1 MALKAAIAI
10 TGISIALL
18 ALYGADVAVTMGSS
32 NNEGF
37 LPLDDMQRGMGL
49 GGPAIILPI
58 IAFFIALKEKS
69 KGLGGLIIISGVFR
83 LEDHVDRLYRS
94 AEAYNLEIPYDK
106 KIISDAI
113 LEIVNVNNLNSAY
126 IRPLVF
132 LGDGEMGLLPG
143 DVPVRV
149 AIAAWEWG
157 AYLGDEAGQEG
168 VKVCISDWQRISP
181 KSFQPFAKGVGG
193 YMNSTLAKIDA
204 VKKGFDDAIMLSD
217 TGSIAEGSGQNIF
230 VFKDN
235 ILMTPPIETG
245 ALGGI
250 TRKTVIEIAKLFNI
264 DFIEKDLYIEDLMS
278 SDEIFFTGTATE
290 VIGIVAIDNNDIGE
304 GSVGDLTI
312 KIRNK
317 YLEIV
322 NGKDDNFKD
331 YITLV

>member
-1 MALKAAIAI
+1 M
-10 TGISIALL
+10 
-18 ALYGADVAVTMGSS
+18 
-32 NNEGF
+32 
-37 LPLDDMQRGMGL
+37 
-49 GGPAIILPI
+49 
-58 IAFFIALKEKS
+58 EKS
-69 KGLGGLIIISGVFR
+69 KYIWLDGELVDWDSANVSVMTHTLHYGTGVFEGMRARQTGNGVGVFR

-94 AEAYNLEIPYDK
+94 AEAYNLEIPYEK
-106 KIISDAI
+106 NTISDAI

-181 KSFQPFAKGVGG
+181 KSFKPFAKGVGG
-193 YMNSTLAKIDA
+193 YMNSTLA
-204 VKKGFDDAIMLSD
+204 DAIMLSD

-250 TRKTVIEIAKLFNI
+250 TRKTIIEIAKLFNI
-264 DFIEKDLYIEDLMS
+264 EFIEKDLYTEDLMS
-278 SDEIFFTGTATE
+278 SGEIFFTGTATE
-290 VIGIVAIDNNDIGE
+290 VIGIVSIDNNDIGK
-304 GSVGDLTI
+304 GSVGELTI